1 MARLK
6 VRLRGKTV
14 YDVALAEDRAYIAG
28 RKDDCDIVLQPE
40 KGISREH
47 FKLSLV
53 SGTWTV
59 EVISRYGDVIQNGEK
74 VQQFQLSHGSSFTV
88 PPYEFDFLMT
98 ADVGPMAEPSAMSV
112 HGGESGGG
120 SELAYPPA
128 VTSGDPS
135 AGDEFGGGE
144 EKTVIG
150 VAPTAAY
157 MKIVDSG
164 NEVKELIRL
173 DAGESWIAGRDP
185 SCHIQIRDQRVS
197 RRQFEIRRA
206 GSNFHIIDLG
216 SVNGT
221 LLNGSPISSS
231 EPTPIKSGDAIT
243 VLENYLY
250 FELHDSNFQS
260 RLEMVNVAPPSP
272 LLPVSQD
279 IVPMEYQQ
287 QGSHELMPYQGGIA
301 PMPYQPNYP
310 ANYQGHPQM
319 GAPAPVAAPG
329 KFDFQKHRS
338 KILIGAVAVILLAW
352 FFGGSKNDTAPK
364 PGIAGPA
371 GPAAPGSPQ
380 DAFAK
385 LKPEQQALI
394 RQRYKDAK
402 NLYMAGKYQLA
413 QDEIVKIREIIPD
426 YEDLKEIERL
436 SKEAMFIQEQQRRQ
450 DEIEKSKA
458 EAEEKIVK
466 QVAECQK
473 KINPSITEAEIE
485 DCLSSVMQFN
495 PDHPK
500 INDLKMQV
508 QAIVVQRDA
517 KAAEKAVY
525 QGQVAKLKSIYEKA
539 QTVHKSAK
547 NPLDV
552 IASYE
557 KVVDSKLPDPS
568 GLKGQSQRNIAA
580 IRQMMNTKTASY
592 QAEADKL
599 YQAQNLKGAILAL
612 RKARQVDPTND
623 ELVPKIDRYVGEL
636 RKEMMKFY
644 QEGILEE
651 SFGNVDGGEGK
662 IGAKDKWK
670 KILDQDI
677 PDGEYYKKAYI
688 KLKKYGAL

>member
-14 YDVALAEDRAYIAG
+14 YDVALAEDRSYIAG
-28 RKDDCDIVLQPE
+28 RKEDCDIVLQPE

-47 FKLSLV
+47 FKLSFQN
-53 SGTWTV
+53 GGWMV
-59 EVISRYGDVIQNGEK
+59 EVISRYGDLIFNGEQA
-74 VQQFQLSHGSSFTV
+74 QQFALEHGSAFTV
-88 PPYEFDFLMT
+88 PPYEFEFMMT
-98 ADVGPMAEPSAMSV
+98 ADVGPVAEAPAMSADAGYG
-112 HGGESGGG
+112 GGELQNPPAHIDAGGG
-120 SELAYPPA
+120 DDYAN
-128 VTSGDPS
+128 
-135 AGDEFGGGE
+135 E

-150 VAPTAAY
+150 VAPTAAFI
-157 MKIVDSG
+157 KIVDSS
-164 NEVKELIRL
+164 NETKEMIRL
-173 DAGESWIAGRDP
+173 DAGDSWIAGRES

-206 GSNFHIIDLG
+206 GSQYHILDLG

-221 LLNGSPISSS
+221 LLNGNPISSS
-231 EPTPIKSGDAIT
+231 DPTPIKSGDAIT

-250 FELHDSNFQS
+250 FELHDAHFQS

-272 LLPVSQD
+272 LLPVASD
-279 IVPMEYQQ
+279 VLPPEYQQ
-287 QGSHELMPYQGGIA
+287 AHMPNELMPYQGGMA
-301 PMPYQPNYP
+301 PMPYQPQYP
-310 ANYQGHPQM
+310 M
-319 GAPAPVAAPG
+319 GAPAPTGHMPPPAASG
-329 KFDFQKHRS
+329 KFDFQKHRP
-338 KILIGAVAVILLAW
+338 KIIIGAVAVILLAW
-352 FFGGSKNDTAPK
+352 LFSGNKNDTAPK
-364 PGIAGPA
+364 PGGPTAA

-385 LKPEQQALI
+385 LKPEQQALV

-413 QDEIVKIREIIPD
+413 QDEIVKIREIVPD

-450 DEIEKSKA
+450 EEIEKAKV
-458 EAEEKIVK
+458 EAEEKILK

-473 KINPSITEAEIE
+473 KINPDITEEMMD

-500 INDLKMQV
+500 INDLKAQV
-508 QAIVVQRDA
+508 QTIVIARQA
-517 KAAEKAVY
+517 KAAEKAAY
-525 QGQVAKLKSIYEKA
+525 QGQVAKLRAIYDKA
-539 QTVHKSAK
+539 QSVHKSAK

-552 IASYE
+552 IAAYE
-557 KVVDSKLPDPS
+557 KVVEAKLPDPN
-568 GLKGQSQRNIAA
+568 GLKGQSQRSIAS
-580 IRQMMNTKTASY
+580 IRQMMNTKTASF

-599 YQAQNLKGAILAL
+599 YSSQNIKGAILSL
-612 RKARQVDPTND
+612 RKARQIDPNND
-623 ELVPKIDRYVGEL
+623 ELQPKIDRYVSEL
-636 RKEMMKFY
+636 RKQMMSLY

-651 SFGNVDGGEGK
+651 SFGNVEGGEAK
-662 IGAKDKWK
+662 AGAKDKWK
-670 KILDQDI
+670 KILDLDV